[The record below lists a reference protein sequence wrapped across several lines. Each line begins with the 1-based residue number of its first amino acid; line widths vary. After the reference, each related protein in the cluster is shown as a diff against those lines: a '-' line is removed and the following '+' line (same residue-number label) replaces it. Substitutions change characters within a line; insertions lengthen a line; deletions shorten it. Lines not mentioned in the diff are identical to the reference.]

1 MSNIPDNRNALPNGY
16 RLGDYQIQRVLG
28 DGAFGITY
36 LAQDT
41 QLETPVAIKEYLP
54 NELAV
59 RDGDYTVQAK
69 SQKDVENFRWGLE
82 RFIKEA
88 RILAQLRHPNIV
100 RVLRFFEAH
109 HTAYIVME
117 YEEGQ
122 SLARLI
128 KDGDT
133 ATEEEIMTI
142 LPSLLDGLEVVHQAG
157 YLHRDIKPANI
168 YMRTSDNSPVL
179 IDFGAA
185 RYDVG
190 SRSRTLT
197 AIVTPG
203 YAPFEQYE
211 TKGNQ
216 QGAWTDI
223 YALGAVLYKLIGG
236 KTPIESPER
245 IGSIVRRN
253 PDPLTSAIEI
263 GRGFYSPHLLEAIDW
278 ALKINEKDRPQN
290 IGEWRDKL
298 VKKPLFS
305 AKSESSEMPT
315 RRVESKS
322 SGWKWGLVVGFG
334 VVVFLLF
341 ATIIGVYLVPQFQS
355 AGGFKQTRSTVE
367 MDTRLAEAEQA
378 RVKAETEARI
388 AKAEQARLRAEAEAR
403 LAEAEQARLKAEI
416 EARMAANADEER
428 RRQAPVNV
436 VRSYYEDLN
445 RNNASSALSKRI
457 GVKNKRKVRN
467 IIRGIDW
474 FRVNSVKLNSF
485 SSSYATVSVDV
496 TGKQKTGRPERWV
509 GTIDLENVGGEWK
522 ISRMNF

>member
-1 MSNIPDNRNALPNGY
+1 
-16 RLGDYQIQRVLG
+16 
-28 DGAFGITY
+28 
-36 LAQDT
+36 
-41 QLETPVAIKEYLP
+41 
-54 NELAV
+54 
-59 RDGDYTVQAK
+59 
-69 SQKDVENFRWGLE
+69 
-82 RFIKEA
+82 
-88 RILAQLRHPNIV
+88 
-100 RVLRFFEAH
+100 
-109 HTAYIVME
+109 ME

-142 LPSLLDGLEVVHQAG
+142 LPPLLDGLEVVHQAG

-298 VKKPLFS
+298 LKKPAPPPFPPPEPPPKGWKPSVVIGTIAILLLIIVGGMYFFM
-305 AKSESSEMPT
+305 SSQPTGNVSSNIKPT
-315 RRVESKS
+315 R
-322 SGWKWGLVVGFG
+322 
-334 VVVFLLF
+334 
-341 ATIIGVYLVPQFQS
+341 Y
-355 AGGFKQTRSTVE
+355 QTE

-388 AKAEQARLRAEAEAR
+388 AKAEQARLKAEAEAR

-436 VRSYYEDLN
+436 VRSYYEDLD

>member
-69 SQKDVENFRWGLE
+69 SQNDVENFRWGLE

-142 LPSLLDGLEVVHQAG
+142 LPPLLDGLEVVHQAG

-298 VKKPLFS
+298 LKKPAPPPFPPPEPPPKGWKPSVVIGTIAILLLIIVGGMYFFM
-305 AKSESSEMPT
+305 SSQPTGNVSSNIKPT
-315 RRVESKS
+315 R
-322 SGWKWGLVVGFG
+322 
-334 VVVFLLF
+334 
-341 ATIIGVYLVPQFQS
+341 Y
-355 AGGFKQTRSTVE
+355 QTE

-388 AKAEQARLRAEAEAR
+388 AKAEQARLKAEAEAR

-436 VRSYYEDLN
+436 VRSYYEDLD

>member
-1 MSNIPDNRNALPNGY
+1 MGS
-16 RLGDYQIQRVLG
+16 
-28 DGAFGITY
+28 
-36 LAQDT
+36 
-41 QLETPVAIKEYLP
+41 IKEYLP

-69 SQKDVENFRWGLE
+69 SQNDVENFRWGLE

-142 LPSLLDGLEVVHQAG
+142 LPPLLDGLEVVHQAG

-298 VKKPLFS
+298 LKKPAPPPFPPPEPPPKGWKPSVVIGTIAILLLIIVGGMYFFM
-305 AKSESSEMPT
+305 SSQPTGNVSSNIKPT
-315 RRVESKS
+315 R
-322 SGWKWGLVVGFG
+322 
-334 VVVFLLF
+334 
-341 ATIIGVYLVPQFQS
+341 Y
-355 AGGFKQTRSTVE
+355 QTE

-388 AKAEQARLRAEAEAR
+388 AKAEQARLKAEAEAR

-436 VRSYYEDLN
+436 VRSYYEDLD